1 MIYWEHT
8 YMENGSIK
16 TSETFLNPDK
26 FRTFKQL
33 ENISINIINS
43 NVRMLSKKYKDT
55 PLDLNK
61 N

>member
-16 TSETFLNPDK
+16 SCESMMNPAQFRNFKSKSEI
-26 FRTFKQL
+26 
-33 ENISINIINS
+33 EINIINS
-43 NVRMLSKKYKDT
+43 NVRTFSKKYKDT